1 MLNQEDQ
8 PSKHICLKLIKLL
21 GICNV
26 DYWTYTKTTPI
37 HFIARD
43 TRAATTKHW
52 ASGQVCGWV
61 LCQEVP
67 QVQANRA
74 SASSDSS
81 SPS

>member
-8 PSKHICLKLIKLL
+8 PSKHICLKQIKLL

-43 TRAATTKHW
+43 TRAATNLNKVKTLGKW
-52 ASGQVCGWV
+52 ASVRLGAMSGG
-61 LCQEVP
+61 
-67 QVQANRA
+67 
-74 SASSDSS
+74 ASS
-81 SPS
+81 PGK

>member
-37 HFIARD
+37 HFIARE
-43 TRAATTKHW
+43 TRAATHLNKVKTLGKW
-52 ASGQVCGWV
+52 ASVRLGAMSGG
-61 LCQEVP
+61 
-67 QVQANRA
+67 
-74 SASSDSS
+74 ASS
-81 SPS
+81 PGK